1 MRAALDGKQDFGNT
15 PEGVVC
21 RSRIRCSFR
30 CISADF
36 AEPSVPLTRGM
47 GGRGCISISTTAL
60 KLHAE
65 LLGRA
70 DAVRPPASSLVSAFG

>member
-1 MRAALDGKQDFGNT
+1 MRVALDGKQDFGNT

-36 AEPSVPLTRGM
+36 AERVQCRLR
-47 GGRGCISISTTAL
+47 
-60 KLHAE
+60 E
-65 LLGRA
+65 VWA
-70 DAVRPPASSLVSAFG
+70 DAAASRFQLPH